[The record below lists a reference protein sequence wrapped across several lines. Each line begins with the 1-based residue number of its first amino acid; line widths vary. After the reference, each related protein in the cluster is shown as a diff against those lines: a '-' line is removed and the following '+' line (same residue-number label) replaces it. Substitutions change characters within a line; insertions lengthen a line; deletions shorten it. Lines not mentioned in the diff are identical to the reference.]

1 MASVKEKVEEYF
13 STMNPIATRMMDDM
27 KTVMEEFNEEW
38 EEFSLEEKSC
48 LLWRSVVKA
57 NVEEKYICDESSEK
71 SVECFPVLDIKMG
84 EKIIVDEDTSNG
96 KPFGCTWRDE
106 HSAPFMWETQS
117 QLDLRLFAVN
127 DTPTSLRKKQH
138 SIKTL
143 DLEKNNR
150 CITVDSEPERFD
162 SSDLDSLTPKNTR
175 KKSLPPG
182 ESSST
187 SLQMP
192 VLITDK
198 IQHDCN
204 VSVSSSKETLTFEKE
219 PETVEPPTEL
229 EQKPDYKFEENA
241 KDLEEIS
248 DDVDLD
254 VNAEYISRSDLSS
267 PSQFIPKSGFDF
279 LDNW

>member
-13 STMNPIATRMMDDM
+13 STMNPMASRMMDDM
-27 KTVMEEFNEEW
+27 KTVMEEFNDEW

-57 NVEEKYICDESSEK
+57 NVEEKYICNERSEK
-71 SVECFPVLDIKMG
+71 SVECFPVLDIKTG

-117 QLDLRLFAVN
+117 QLDLRLFALN
-127 DTPTSLRKKQH
+127 NTPTSLRKKQH
-138 SIKTL
+138 NIKTRSQ
-143 DLEKNNR
+143 EKNSR
-150 CITVDSEPERFD
+150 CITVDSETERFE
-162 SSDLDSLTPKNTR
+162 SSMLESLTPEIIR

-182 ESSST
+182 ESSSS
-187 SLQMP
+187 SLQTP
-192 VLITDK
+192 VLIKDK

-204 VSVSSSKETLTFEKE
+204 VSVCSSKETLNFDKDS
-219 PETVEPPTEL
+219 ETVEPPPE
-229 EQKPDYKFEENA
+229 FEENV

-248 DDVDLD
+248 DDVDLE
-254 VNAEYISRSDLSS
+254 VNAEYIPRSDLSS
-267 PSQFIPKSGFDF
+267 PSEIIPKSGFDF